1 MSLMVSISGVRGIV
15 GSTLTPDVI
24 VRYASA
30 FAEYC
35 NRGIVVIGRDGRITG
50 KPITHI
56 VSSTLVSMGCDV
68 IGLGVCPT
76 PTVQLAVEQTGAAG
90 GIAVTASH
98 NPIVWNGLKFL
109 ASSGMFLDAPQN
121 AILSTIVQKP
131 ERQYVPW
138 DQTGDFTADATWID
152 RHIDAILALPYL
164 NLRTL
169 KRRKFK
175 VVVDCVNAAGSAM
188 VPRLLTMMGCKVIE
202 MNCDASGVFAH
213 EPEPVP
219 QNLGSLSRRVKR
231 EKADLGIAV
240 DPDVDR
246 LVLIDENGRPIGE
259 EYTIAS
265 VVKFVLWKETERA
278 GRKRKK
284 PALNVVISLSTT
296 RAVEDIAAQYNATV
310 IRTPV
315 GEINVAKTMKE
326 TGAIV
331 GGEGSGGIILPK
343 VHLGRDAPVG
353 IALTLQHLAE
363 FGGPLSELRK
373 SLPSYAI
380 EKAKIEAGSR
390 NTAEIMERLA
400 NRYAGKATINTE
412 DGLRIDFGDSWVHLR
427 PSNTE
432 PIIRII
438 SEAPEAAR
446 AKELVKSVVREALE

>member
-35 NRGIVVIGRDGRITG
+35 NRGTVVIGRDGRITG

-56 VSSTLVSMGCDV
+56 VSSTLVSMGCNV

-76 PTVQLAVEQTGAAG
+76 PTIQLAVEKTRSSG

-98 NPIVWNGLKFL
+98 NPIIWNGLKFL
-109 ASSGMFLDAPQN
+109 ADSGMFLDAAQN
-121 AILSTIVQKP
+121 AVLRSIVENP
-131 ERQYVPW
+131 NRRYVPW
-138 DQTGDFTADATWID
+138 DAMGRFTADESWID
-152 RHIDAILALPYL
+152 KHIEAILRIRYL
-164 NLRTL
+164 NTRIL

-175 VVVDCVNAAGSAM
+175 IVVDCVNAAGSVV
-188 VPRLLTMMGCKVIE
+188 VPRLLKKLGCRVIE
-202 MNCDASGVFAH
+202 MNCDSSGVFAH
-213 EPEPVP
+213 PPEPVP
-219 QNLGSLSRRVKR
+219 QNLGSLSQRVKR

-246 LVLIDENGRPIGE
+246 LVLIDEKGRPIGE

-265 VVKFVLWKETERA
+265 VVQFVLKREAE
-278 GRKRKK
+278 KRKK
-284 PALNVVISLSTT
+284 PGLNVVINLSTT
-296 RAVEDIAAQYNATV
+296 RAVEDIATHFGANV

-315 GEINVAKTMKE
+315 GEINVAKSMKDNR
-326 TGAIV
+326 AIV
-331 GGEGSGGIILPK
+331 GGEGGGGVILPQ
-343 VHLGRDAPVG
+343 VHLGRDALVG
-353 IALTLQHLAE
+353 IALVLQHLAE
-363 FGGPLSELRK
+363 FDGPLSEFRK
-373 SLPSYAI
+373 SLPDYTI
-380 EKAKIEAGSR
+380 EKTKIEAGSR
-390 NTAEIMERLA
+390 NPREIIDRIA
-400 NRYAGKATINTE
+400 DRYAGKGAINTD

-438 SEAPEAAR
+438 SEAPKAER
-446 AKELVKSVVREALE
+446 AKELADSIMKDALG